1 MAINSK
7 EKGKRAE
14 REIAALLR
22 SYGFEGKRG
31 VQYSGGQDSPDVEG
45 LPGVHIEV
53 KRVEQ
58 LNINKA
64 MEQADR
70 DCGENIPV
78 VFHRK
83 NRTPWLVTMHFDDF
97 MRFYKG
103 CNNESKG

>member
-14 REIAALLR
+14 REVAALLR
-22 SYGFEGKRG
+22 SYGYEARRG
-31 VQYSGGQDSPDVEG
+31 VQYQGGTDSPDVVG
-45 LPGVHIEV
+45 LDGIHIEV
-53 KRVEQ
+53 KHVEN

-70 DCGENIPV
+70 DSGENIPV

-83 NRTPWLVTMHFDDF
+83 NRTPWLVTMHLDDF
-97 MRFYKG
+97 MNMYK
-103 CNNESKG
+103 ESKNER